1 MFMFKNSVLIVD
13 DNHTNLGVI
22 FNVLDESGLEVL
34 LAQDGERALEK
45 IKYIIPDLI
54 LLDIMMPGID
64 GFETCARI
72 KSNALTAETPII
84 FMTALDN
91 VEDKV
96 RGFSLGAVDYI
107 TKPFQKEEVLARVKM
122 HLDLKNLTRAL
133 ANQNQLLQEKIDEKT
148 ALQKTLQQ
156 FNQELET
163 RVEERTVELK
173 QTLKELQ
180 QTQLQLIQSEKMSTL
195 GQLVSAVAH
204 EINNPLGSIR
214 GNFACFANYNKDLL
228 GILELYQQQFPVPG
242 ETIENYIKEIDLEY
256 LIEDLPNLISSIKLG
271 VENIHQIS
279 LSLRNF
285 SRNDSL
291 EKVPANLH
299 EGIDSALLILQHR
312 LKVNSKIP
320 PIQVIKE
327 YGDLPLVLCYPGKLN
342 QVFINIIA
350 NSIDALEEI
359 HSQSTSKK
367 DNPNCKQIIIQTL
380 IEHSRNK
387 AIIKIK
393 DNGLGM
399 TEEVRNRVFDYQFTT
414 KPVNR
419 GTGLGLSIS
428 YQIVTEIHGGQLSC
442 YSELGVGSEFII
454 EIPLESV

>member
-1 MFMFKNSVLIVD
+1 
-13 DNHTNLGVI
+13 
-22 FNVLDESGLEVL
+22 
-34 LAQDGERALEK
+34 
-45 IKYIIPDLI
+45 
-54 LLDIMMPGID
+54 
-64 GFETCARI
+64 
-72 KSNALTAETPII
+72 
-84 FMTALDN
+84 
-91 VEDKV
+91 
-96 RGFSLGAVDYI
+96 
-107 TKPFQKEEVLARVKM
+107 
-122 HLDLKNLTRAL
+122 
-133 ANQNQLLQEKIDEKT
+133 
-148 ALQKTLQQ
+148 
-156 FNQELET
+156 
-163 RVEERTVELK
+163 
-173 QTLKELQ
+173 
-180 QTQLQLIQSEKMSTL
+180 
-195 GQLVSAVAH
+195 
-204 EINNPLGSIR
+204 
-214 GNFACFANYNKDLL
+214 
-228 GILELYQQQFPVPG
+228 
-242 ETIENYIKEIDLEY
+242 

-380 IEHSRNK
+380 IEHSHNK

>member
-1 MFMFKNSVLIVD
+1 MFKNSVLIVD

-380 IEHSRNK
+380 IEHSHNK

>member
-380 IEHSRNK
+380 IEHSHNK

>member
-1 MFMFKNSVLIVD
+1 MFKNSVLIVD

-45 IKYIIPDLI
+45 IKYVIPDLI

-64 GFETCARI
+64 GFETCSRI

-122 HLDLKNLTRAL
+122 HLDLKNLTRDL
-133 ANQNQLLQEKIDEKT
+133 ANQNKLLQEEIIEKT

-195 GQLVSAVAH
+195 GQLVAAVAH

-214 GNFACFANYNKDLL
+214 GNFACFTNYNKDLL

-279 LSLRNF
+279 LSLRTF
-285 SRNDSL
+285 SRTDSL

-350 NSIDALEEI
+350 NAIDTLEE
-359 HSQSTSKK
+359 SYSESTSEKN
-367 DNPNCKQIIIQTL
+367 DPNSKHIIIQTL
-380 IEHSRNK
+380 TDHKRNK

-399 TEEVRNRVFDYQFTT
+399 IEDVRNRVFDYQFTT

-442 YSELGVGSEFII
+442 SSELGVGSEFII